1 MNLDRIKEKLKK
13 VPDAPGIYIFKN
25 KKNKII
31 YVGKAASLKKRLASY
46 FSKGKTG
53 SYLIDYLIKEIDNFD
68 YILAD
73 SPSEA
78 LILENQWIKQ
88 NQPKYNILLKDD
100 KTYPYI
106 KITIKDDF
114 PRAFITRKIYKDGA
128 LYYGPFTPASKAR
141 RLLLMVYKFFKI
153 RQCKIKIPGNERKVC
168 MLYHIKRCSGPCEGL
183 IDKNEYMNS
192 VKEAKLFLEGK
203 NDEVKEYLKK
213 QMKFYADNLQFEI
226 AADYRDSI
234 VMLEEMDSKPKIFSD
249 KLEDSDI
256 LGIYID
262 SNIVS
267 VNIFQMRKGF
277 IVGRKEYYFKDK
289 VWENEEDLISGII
302 MQYYSNNFDVPNIIY
317 IPKDF
322 QEKKII
328 EEWFKKHRKIS
339 LKLIY
344 PKSGLK
350 NKLIEFANKNAK
362 NTYYLTRK
370 DSKEEDIA
378 LMEEIKNI
386 FKLPT
391 LPNRIEAIDI
401 SHIYGKFTVGALV
414 VFDNLKFNK
423 SEYRRYK
430 LSNVKRIN
438 DYFCIKKVF
447 ERRIKRLLKEGKNLP
462 DLVVIDGGKG
472 QLNIIEKV
480 IKKFKVNIPAISIA
494 KENEEI
500 YLPGRDS
507 PVILQRNSEV
517 LKVIQRIRDEA
528 HRFAISYH
536 KNLRSKFQKKSILDS
551 IKGIGE
557 KRKKLLLNYFK
568 SVENLRKAPIEEVSK
583 LVGKKLA
590 EKIISYL

>member
-1 MNLDRIKEKLKK
+1 MDLNIIKDKLKK
-13 VPDAPGIYIFKN
+13 VPEAPGIYIFKN

-31 YVGKAASLKKRLASY
+31 YVGKAVSLKKRLSSY
-46 FSKGKTG
+46 FSKRKTG
-53 SYLIDYLIKEIDNFD
+53 SYLIEYLIKEIDNFD

-73 SPSEA
+73 SASEA

-88 NQPKYNILLKDD
+88 HQPKYNILLKDD

-106 KITIKDDF
+106 KITIKDEF
-114 PRAFITRKIYKDGA
+114 PRAYITRKVNKDGA
-128 LYYGPFTPASKAR
+128 LYYGPFSPASKAR
-141 RLLLMVYKFFKI
+141 KLLLMIYKFFKI

-168 MLYHIKRCSGPCEGL
+168 MLYHIKRCSGPCERL

-192 VKEAKLFLEGK
+192 VREAKLFLEGK

-213 QMKFYADNLQFEI
+213 QMKLYADNLQFEI

-234 VMLEEMDSKPKIFSD
+234 AMLEEMESKPKVFSD
-249 KLEDSDI
+249 KLEDCDI

-302 MQYYSNNFDVPNIIY
+302 MQYYSNNFDIPNIIY
-317 IPKDF
+317 IPKEL
-322 QEKKII
+322 QERKII
-328 EEWFKKHRKIS
+328 EEWFKKHRKIN

-378 LMEEIKNI
+378 LMEEMKEI

-430 LSNVKRIN
+430 LSNVRRID

-472 QLNIIEKV
+472 HLNIIEKV

-500 YLPGRDS
+500 YLPGKDT

-517 LKVIQRIRDEA
+517 LKAIQRIRDEA

-536 KNLRSKFQKKSILDS
+536 KNLRLKFQKRSILDS
-551 IKGIGE
+551 IKGIGQ
-557 KRKKLLLNYFK
+557 KRKKKLLNYFK
-568 SVENLRKAPIEEVSK
+568 SVENIRKAPIEQVSK

-590 EKIISYL
+590 ERIISSL